1 LTVPTAIENLAA
13 FAGYS
18 AQSIS
23 NYTFDDTASIARTLS
38 TDTGDFCGEKQL
50 FFTLNGNPTTFLT
63 AQNSNFIYFNPPVD
77 SKDLGVT

>member
-1 LTVPTAIENLAA
+1 LTVPAAIENLAA

-18 AQSIS
+18 GQS
-23 NYTFDDTASIARTLS
+23 NYRYTFDDTVSIDRTLS

-63 AQNSNFIYFNPPVD
+63 AKNSNFIYFNPPAD
-77 SKDLGVT
+77 SKDLGVA